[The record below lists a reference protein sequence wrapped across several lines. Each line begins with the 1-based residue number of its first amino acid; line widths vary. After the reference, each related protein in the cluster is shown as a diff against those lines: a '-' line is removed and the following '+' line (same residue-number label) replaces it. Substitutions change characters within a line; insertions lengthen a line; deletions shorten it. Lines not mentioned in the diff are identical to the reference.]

1 VFARS
6 RTLIRIGEVPIQ
18 VDPTWFLIIVLLA
31 WSFWSRFTTV
41 PPTHPAGVA
50 LAMAVTATA
59 LFALSVLAH
68 ELAHALEAKRRGVPV
83 GGITLYLFG
92 GATETASEARRPG
105 DEFAV
110 TAVGPWTS
118 LVLGCGF
125 GLTAFGA
132 GQANLAAAGQVAAL
146 LAWSNLALAFF
157 NLLPGAP
164 LDGGRILDSIVWRVT
179 GDHDRA
185 RRVAT
190 SAGRLLGYALVVLGF
205 FEAVAVSGGFIG
217 GLWLAFIG
225 WFLAQAAAAEARAP
239 RRTPSDEPGRG
250 TGADPASE
258 TGAGPARET
267 GADPASETG
276 AGPASETGAEW
287 GGPEP

>member
-1 VFARS
+1 MGGVD
-6 RTLIRIGEVPIQ
+6 IRLDNSWLVIAALV
-18 VDPTWFLIIVLLA
+18 TFL
-31 WSFWSRFTTV
+31 FWDTFNERRGA
-41 PPTHPAGVA
+41 PAA
-50 LAMAVTATA
+50 FAMAVAATL
-59 LFALSVLAH
+59 LFFGSVLAH
-68 ELAHALEAKRRGVPV
+68 EIAHALEARHRGIEVRS
-83 GGITLYLFG
+83 ITLYLFG

-125 GLTAFGA
+125 GLIAFGA

-179 GDHDRA
+179 GNHDRA

-239 RRTPSDEPGRG
+239 RRTPSAEPGRG
-250 TGADPASE
+250 PAESGRGTAE
-258 TGAGPARET
+258 PAEPGRGT

>member
-1 VFARS
+1 VKP
-6 RTLIRIGEVPIQ
+6 RTIFRVGGVDIRLDNSWLVIAALV
-18 VDPTWFLIIVLLA
+18 TFL
-31 WSFWSRFTTV
+31 FWDTFNQRRGAAAAV
-41 PPTHPAGVA
+41 V
-50 LAMAVTATA
+50 MAVAATL
-59 LFALSVLAH
+59 LFFGSVLGH
-68 ELAHALEAKRRGVPV
+68 EVAHALEARHRGIEVRS
-83 GGITLYLFG
+83 ITLYLFG

-125 GLTAFGA
+125 GLIAFGA
-132 GQANLAAAGQVAAL
+132 GRANLAAVGQVAAL
-146 LAWSNLALAFF
+146 LAWSNLLLGFF

-190 SAGRLLGYALVVLGF
+190 SAGRLLGYALVLLGF
-205 FEAVAVSGGFIG
+205 LEALVVSGGFIS

-239 RRTPSDEPGRG
+239 RSAPPRTEPVGE
-250 TGADPASE
+250 A
-258 TGAGPARET
+258 AR
-267 GADPASETG
+267 DS
-276 AGPASETGAEW
+276 GAESSVE
-287 GGPEP
+287 GGVEEGVEGGAPDS